1 MEFSGKGRPSLRR
14 QCVLLAVPHS
24 TLYYHRAGESPLN
37 LELMRQIDQI
47 HLDHPVYGSP
57 RITAELNRRGWQVNR
72 KRVARLMN
80 KMGIEAIWQK
90 PRTSKQAKGHRI
102 FPYLLRER
110 KIKGPNEVW
119 CADITYVPM
128 ACGFMYLVA
137 VMDWFSRFVLAWKL
151 SNTMDVAFCLEAL
164 ESALRRS
171 GGPPE
176 IFNTDQGAQFTAEP
190 FVQTVLGTGAALSMD
205 GRGRWLDN
213 RFIERLWRSYKYE
226 DVYLR
231 SYETPQLLEA
241 GTAKWFAHYNENRPH
256 QALGYLTPY
265 EVYGGAKI
273 AVGLAYGATH
283 PHSAIPPT

>member
-1 MEFSGKGRPSLRR
+1 VE
-14 QCVLLAVPHS
+14 
-24 TLYYHRAGESPLN
+24 
-37 LELMRQIDQI
+37 
-47 HLDHPVYGSP
+47 
-57 RITAELNRRGWQVNR
+57 
-72 KRVARLMN
+72 RLMD

-90 PRTSKQAKGHRI
+90 PRTSKPAKGHRI
-102 FPYLLRER
+102 FPYLLKGR
-110 KIKGPNEVW
+110 KIASPNEVW

-137 VMDWFSRFVLAWKL
+137 VMDWFSRFVLAWQL
-151 SNTMDVAFCLEAL
+151 SNTMDVGFCLEAL
-164 ESALRRS
+164 ESALRRA

-190 FVQTVLGTGAALSMD
+190 FVQTVLGAGALVSMD

-231 SYETPQLLEA
+231 SYETPQVLET
-241 GTAKWFAHYNENRPH
+241 GTGKWFGHYNENRPH
-256 QALGYLTPY
+256 QALGYQTPY

-273 AVGLAYGATH
+273 AVGVTRGATH